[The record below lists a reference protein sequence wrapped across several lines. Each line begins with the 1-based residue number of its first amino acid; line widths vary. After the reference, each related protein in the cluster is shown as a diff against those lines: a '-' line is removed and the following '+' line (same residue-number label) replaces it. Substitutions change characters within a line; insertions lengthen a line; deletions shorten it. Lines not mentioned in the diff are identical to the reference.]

1 MKLNPKWK
9 KKRVVDSGYLD
20 AVAALGCCLCQQPA
34 TIHHVH
40 AGEGMGLRAADYRS
54 IPLCPRHHQ
63 HGGYGIAIEMGR
75 KAWEKANRT
84 EEYWLEWTWDQ
95 LEIPEDIRV
104 KWRNREYDI

>member
-1 MKLNPKWK
+1 MKLNPKRS
-9 KKRVVDSGYLD
+9 KKRITDKDYLD
-20 AVAALGCCLCQQPA
+20 AVAALGCCLCSHNA

-84 EEYWLEWTWDQ
+84 EEYWLEWTWAQ
-95 LEIPEDIRV
+95 LEIPEEQKE
-104 KWRNREYDI
+104 KWRNRNYE